1 MVSVGGRGITR
12 KAGRVA
18 GGDESGEIQDQTTS
32 KNKSI
37 CNALSNSKRDF

>member
-18 GGDESGEIQDQTTS
+18 GGDESREGP
-32 KNKSI
+32 KSD
-37 CNALSNSKRDF
+37 NLEK